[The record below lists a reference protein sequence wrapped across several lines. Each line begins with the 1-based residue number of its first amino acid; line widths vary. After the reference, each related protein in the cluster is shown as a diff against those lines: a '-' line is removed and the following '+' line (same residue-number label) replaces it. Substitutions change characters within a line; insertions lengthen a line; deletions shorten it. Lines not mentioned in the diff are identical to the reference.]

1 MDQVR
6 ILIAE
11 DNELVALTLEEQ
23 IVSLG
28 FAVAGVA
35 RNGREAVQMCEQL
48 TPDVV
53 LMDMQMPEMAGDVA
67 ARQITQRCPRPII
80 MLTAF
85 SDPDHIHRAEAAGAL
100 AYLVKPINPEELPAT
115 VDIALA
121 RFRELD
127 NLRNQVTVLQDTID
141 GRKLVERAVGIWMKR
156 LSIGHDEASARMEK
170 RAAERNVSLKEIA
183 QAIVDAESLLS

>member
-1 MDQVR
+1 MNQVR

-23 IVSLG
+23 ILSLG

-35 RNGREAVQMCEQL
+35 RNGKEAIQMCEQL

-67 ARQITQRCPRPII
+67 AKQITQRCPRPII

-85 SDPDHIHRAEAAGAL
+85 SDPEL
-100 AYLVKPINPEELPAT
+100 NCTLPAS
-115 VDIALA
+115 VVGNGVGANVQPRNSGLVP
-121 RFRELD
+121 LD
-127 NLRNQVTVLQDTID
+127 PRCSTTCHC
-141 GRKLVERAVGIWMKR
+141 R
-156 LSIGHDEASARMEK
+156 
-170 RAAERNVSLKEIA
+170 
-183 QAIVDAESLLS
+183 